1 MHHGNGAPSSSP
13 SASRLRQ
20 RAGSPSQ
27 SQSGRAPTGGKLT
40 AAGRCGCGWRARW
53 RLSRH
58 CGSAAASSHSHHPV
72 ARHTAVHDSIA
83 REVYA
88 DPTSSTVP
96 VSSCPPWH
104 MLPPVRCSPRGCLA
118 CDKLSEATRT
128 TLELLARLLHA
139 VTKPVHLKSAIHH
152 GSVGIPRG
160 ARRRVDLRVPLQPLQ
175 VPERARHE
183 DW

>member
-1 MHHGNGAPSSSP
+1 MPAFPAAALRHRRGSARCAPSEGALAPALAELPRRNLRAEAHWLVSEGRRRLTPFLCFHGAASNARSPGGRAVHHGNGAPSSSP

-27 SQSGRAPTGGKLT
+27 SPSGRAPTGGKLT

-83 REVYA
+83 REVHA
-88 DPTSSTVP
+88 DPTSSTVD
-96 VSSCPPWH
+96 
-104 MLPPVRCSPRGCLA
+104 G
-118 CDKLSEATRT
+118 K
-128 TLELLARLLHA
+128 
-139 VTKPVHLKSAIHH
+139 
-152 GSVGIPRG
+152 
-160 ARRRVDLRVPLQPLQ
+160 
-175 VPERARHE
+175 
-183 DW
+183 

>member
-1 MHHGNGAPSSSP
+1 MRAFGRRARSSVSRAAPAEPSRGSALVSVGGLTATDVSFHGAASNARSPGGRAVHHGNGAPSSSP

-20 RAGSPSQ
+20 RAGSPSP
-27 SQSGRAPTGGKLT
+27 SPNGRAPTGGKLT
-40 AAGRCGCGWRARW
+40 AAGRCGCGWRARR

-128 TLELLARLLHA
+128 TL
-139 VTKPVHLKSAIHH
+139 
-152 GSVGIPRG
+152 
-160 ARRRVDLRVPLQPLQ
+160 
-175 VPERARHE
+175 
-183 DW
+183 